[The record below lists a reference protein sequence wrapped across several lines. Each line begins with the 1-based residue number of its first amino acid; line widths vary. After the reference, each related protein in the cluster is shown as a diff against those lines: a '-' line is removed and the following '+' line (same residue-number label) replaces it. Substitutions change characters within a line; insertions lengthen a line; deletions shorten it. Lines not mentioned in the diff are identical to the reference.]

1 MFLQEQHFGLLIY
14 LLTISRI
21 FVKYS
26 VVIIKKIKK
35 ILGYPIHFVQKVLK
49 KFLIN
54 PIIKLLKKVKSN
66 KELLKKVKSNNKIKK
81 KTKFDKKKRIK
92 LKEKEGIL

>member
-1 MFLQEQHFGLLIY
+1 MQ
-14 LLTISRI
+14 
-21 FVKYS
+21 
-26 VVIIKKIKK
+26 KI
-35 ILGYPIHFVQKVLK
+35 LK

-54 PIIKLLKKVKSN
+54 PIIKLSKKVKSN
-66 KELLKKVKSNNKIKK
+66 KELLKKVKNNNKIKK